1 MTELQIVVVGR
12 PAPEGSHEQGANGY
26 IMHSSR
32 YLEAWRAAVNR
43 GTREAYI
50 VAGLGRADMPLIAY
64 PRPAWVSVWHLVG
77 PSQCRAADTDEPT
90 GKPDGDKLLR
100 ATVDGLGDAHAFGDD
115 SQIVGHRSFKLRTG
129 SDDQTGA
136 CILITDVCPWWAR
149 NPNEGDSEM
158 TPTGEYR
165 IVLERVGRD
174 SDGDRTWESMIEAT
188 DTIEG
193 IRDVWLPSLG
203 MRLGIE
209 TPTAAEPLPTVP
221 APEETAEEKTKRTRR
236 TKAQIAADKAA
247 EQAEQEREAARG
259 DEVAP
264 VAEPVADVPPAAPAA
279 PAVPTAFGVNPFAR
293 PQA

>member
-1 MTELQIVVVGR
+1 VTELQIVVAGR

-26 IMHSSR
+26 IMHSSL
-32 YLEAWRAAVNR
+32 YLRAWRAAVDR

-50 VAGLGRADMPLIAY
+50 VAGLGKADMPLIGY

-209 TPTAAEPLPTVP
+209 APTAAEPLPMMP
-221 APEETAEEKTKRTRR
+221 APEEPTEEKPKRTRR
-236 TKAQIAADKAA
+236 TKAPVAA
-247 EQAEQEREAARG
+247 EHEAARG
-259 DEVAP
+259 DEVVP
-264 VAEPVADVPPAAPAA
+264 VPEPVADVPPAVPAA